1 MPGFYT
7 ETQERNFRKANE
19 RVRRGG
25 SDAAVCGARTRTGGA
40 CLALPVKGS
49 VRCIK
54 HCGPKVAR
62 AHRERQK
69 QMFLSGKLPAAEW
82 QRAEAKRAA
91 NRLRE
96 TWKRNP
102 WEPGSTIDLGEH
114 EWTFG
119 REAGLQGRPTMPPAV
134 LDWLRWKY
142 RRLQIDRKRDTDWM
156 RVLREELPKRT
167 NAAGPPP
174 EAVIVEAEHER
185 ASVAR
190 LWHASDTAQFSKR
203 TRPDRPAVRAPET
216 RPSLRRRG
224 PPALQAVTTEEE
236 RADLSMFIYQHIDV
250 LGPMFEQ
257 CREHERMEIVTALR
271 AFLCDPSDRGA
282 RDRWM
287 RIFLII
293 HSH

>member
-40 CLALPVKGS
+40 CQALPVKGS
-49 VRCIK
+49 ARCIK
-54 HCGPKVAR
+54 HCGPKLAR
-62 AHRERQK
+62 AHRERQR
-69 QMFLSGKLPAAEW
+69 QMFLSGKLSAADW

-114 EWTFG
+114 EWAF
-119 REAGLQGRPTMPPAV
+119 RQDAGLPSWPTMPPAV

-156 RVLREELPKRT
+156 RVLRQELPRRT
-167 NAAGPPP
+167 NAVGPPP
-174 EAVIVEAEHER
+174 EAVIVEAEHEH
-185 ASVAR
+185 SSLAR
-190 LWHASDTAQFSKR
+190 SWQASDTAQFSKR
-203 TRPDRPAVRAPET
+203 TRPDHPAVRAPET

-224 PPALQAVTTEEE
+224 RPASHVVLTEEE
-236 RADLSMFIYQHIDV
+236 RADLSLFIYQHIDV
-250 LGPMFEQ
+250 LGPMFER
-257 CREHERMEIVTALR
+257 CREEERAEIVSALR
-271 AFLCDPSDRGA
+271 AYLADPNERGP
-282 RDRWM
+282 RERWL
-287 RIFLII
+287 RIVLAFRPT
-293 HSH
+293 